1 LKGILLCHQW
11 KDNKNLVRR
20 LFQEFWNG
28 KNLAIADVII
38 AASFLDHVP
47 GRPPE
52 LPAGPEGFKLWGSAL
67 HAAYPDTHYT
77 IDDMLAEGDKVV
89 SRWTAHGTHQGALMG
104 IAATGKHVTVTG
116 ITIDR
121 IARDQVVE
129 SWTIFDAL
137 GMLQQLG
144 VVPLPEEHGKR

>member
-28 KNLAIADVII
+28 KNLAIADEFI
-38 AASFLDHVP
+38 DHIP
-47 GRPPE
+47 GRPAE

-77 IDDMLAEGDKVV
+77 SDGMLAEGGKVV
-89 SRWTAHGTHQGALMG
+89 AAGWLTAPIKA
-104 IAATGKHVTVTG
+104 
-116 ITIDR
+116 
-121 IARDQVVE
+121 
-129 SWTIFDAL
+129 S
-137 GMLQQLG
+137 
-144 VVPLPEEHGKR
+144 

>member
-1 LKGILLCHQW
+1 
-11 KDNKNLVRR
+11 
-20 LFQEFWNG
+20 
-28 KNLAIADVII
+28 
-38 AASFLDHVP
+38 
-47 GRPPE
+47 
-52 LPAGPEGFKLWGSAL
+52 
-67 HAAYPDTHYT
+67 
-77 IDDMLAEGDKVV
+77 MLAEGDKVV

>member
-1 LKGILLCHQW
+1 MSSME
-11 KDNKNLVRR
+11 DNKNLVRR

-28 KNLAIADVII
+28 KNLAIADEFI
-38 AASFLDHVP
+38 DHIP
-47 GRPPE
+47 GRPAE

-89 SRWTAHGTHQGALMG
+89 SRWTAHGTHQGVLMG
-104 IAATGKHVTVTG
+104 IPATGKQVTVTG

-121 IARDQVVE
+121 IVDDQVVE
-129 SWTIFDAL
+129 SWSIFDAL

-144 VVPLPEEHGKR
+144 VVLLPQ

>member
-1 LKGILLCHQW
+1 MSSME
-11 KDNKNLVRR
+11 DNKNLVRR

-28 KNLAIADVII
+28 RNLAIADKFI

-47 GRPPE
+47 GRPAE

-89 SRWTAHGTHQGALMG
+89 SHWTAHGTHQGVLMG
-104 IAATGKHVTVTG
+104 IPATAKQVTVTG
-116 ITIDR
+116 IR
-121 IARDQVVE
+121 
-129 SWTIFDAL
+129 SS
-137 GMLQQLG
+137 
-144 VVPLPEEHGKR
+144 